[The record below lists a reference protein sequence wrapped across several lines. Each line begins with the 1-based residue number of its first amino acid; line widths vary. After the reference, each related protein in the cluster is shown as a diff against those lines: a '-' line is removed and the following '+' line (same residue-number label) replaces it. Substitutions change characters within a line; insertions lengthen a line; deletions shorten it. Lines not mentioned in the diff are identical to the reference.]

1 MFVEEYLRDLRA
13 RGFRPAAF
21 ATYARQV
28 WALARSHMDANP
40 GAVRSV
46 WLVGLGFFA
55 AAFVGSIAIA
65 IAYDRSLAYDFLL
78 RTSLWILPAFGL
90 VSLAIGLLR
99 DRDGYTLSALNV
111 PIALT
116 LLRITLTPAVVLF
129 LTDDHAGLAFL
140 AFLLAGLTDI
150 ADGWLARRWRQET
163 LLGRILDPIVDIVFN
178 LAVFLALAASGVLP
192 TWCAWAAFAR
202 YAITLVGGAGLY
214 LFVGPVRIQPTTFG
228 RATGVVMA
236 ALVGLLLLLRVT
248 GGRFAEIVTPLTEAA
263 LGVMLWST
271 VIHVIVLGWV
281 NLRLMRGEAREARGR
296 VVGDVRFGPR

>member
-1 MFVEEYLRDLRA
+1 MFVEEYLRDLRV
-13 RGFRPAAF
+13 RRFRPAAL

-55 AAFVGSIAIA
+55 AAFVSSVAIA

-90 VSLAIGLLR
+90 VSLSIGLLR
-99 DRDGYTLSALNV
+99 DRDGYTLSALNL
-111 PIALT
+111 PTTLT
-116 LLRITLTPAVVLF
+116 LLRITMTPAIVLF
-129 LTDDHAGLAFL
+129 LTDRHFGLAFA
-140 AFLLAGLTDI
+140 AFVVAGLTDI

-178 LAVFLALAASGVLP
+178 LALFLALAAAGVLP
-192 TWCAWAAFAR
+192 EWGAWAAFAR
-202 YAITLVGGAGLY
+202 YAILLVGGAYLY
-214 LFVGPVRIQPTTFG
+214 VFVGPIRIQPTTFG
-228 RATGVVMA
+228 RATGVVTA
-236 ALVGLLLLLRVT
+236 ALVGLLLLWRVT
-248 GGRFAEIVTPLTEAA
+248 GGRTAEIVRPLTEAA
-263 LGVMLWST
+263 LGVMLWAT
-271 VIHVIVLGWV
+271 VFHVIVLGWV
-281 NLRLMRGEAREARGR
+281 NLRHMRGAAREAQGR